1 MHNVF
6 QSSGASFLILA
17 AFIPVV
23 VGCGSDRPATYPVS
37 GRVVFS
43 NGQPVKTGTVELLS
57 QEHKIN
63 ATGTIRTDGTFELGT
78 FSSNDGACEGTH
90 SAIVMQMIISEGL
103 HKHQQDHGLP
113 VDPMFGAY
121 SSSPLNVT
129 VKAGEKNEV
138 TLTVEPA
145 RKQ

>member
-1 MHNVF
+1 MHSVF
-6 QSSGASFLILA
+6 QSVRTRFLILV
-17 AFIPVV
+17 AFIPVA

-43 NGQPVKTGTVELLS
+43 NGQPVKSGTVELLS

-63 ATGTIRTDGTFELGT
+63 ATGTIRSDGTFELGT
-78 FSSNDGACEGTH
+78 FTGNDGACEGTH

-113 VDPMFGAY
+113 VDPMYGTY
-121 SSSPLNVT
+121 STSPLNVT
-129 VKAGEKNEV
+129 VQAEGKNEV

-145 RKQ
+145 RKL